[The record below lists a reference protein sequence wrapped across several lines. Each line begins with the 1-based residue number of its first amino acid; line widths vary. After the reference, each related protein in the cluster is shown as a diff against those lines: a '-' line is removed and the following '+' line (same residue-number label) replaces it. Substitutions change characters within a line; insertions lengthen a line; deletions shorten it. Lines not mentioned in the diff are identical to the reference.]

1 MVRKHLAPFL
11 LDETSDAHDGFD
23 QALRAAR
30 RELIRRRLPRYDLL
44 VLDEAHKLKNPSS
57 KRFQYL
63 EQLLIGRF
71 ETMLFLTA
79 TPFQIDLKELA
90 AVFRLLSSA
99 SGRGSENLA
108 ATAQQVIEHA
118 NRYRQRFDQLEQVW
132 RFCPSERACAASDP
146 GSLDAHEQLLH
157 GAFSRALES
166 RDVLAGELVKVM
178 LRERR
183 SAHHRRERVGSLRAA
198 LSPAEAEARGV
209 DVGGAG
215 RVVFA
220 ASVRLFH
227 EMRYNRQPTFD
238 PVVLQSLT
246 SSYDAYRRSPVR
258 ARATRGREPFLASL
272 IDSLSQHSEHP
283 KIVEVV
289 ASAAHAA
296 ASGEKT
302 LIFTE
307 RIETAQ
313 RLANDIGARLT
324 QDAIAREEQVE
335 RGVLD
340 AST

>member
-1 MVRKHLAPFL
+1 MDFRRTPELERAWLFEATLRRSGRHDKTRRRLARRYRIAAHYRRVAWNTNLYGLTFEQARPEVRKHLAPFL

-90 AVFRLLSSA
+90 AVFRLLGSA
-99 SGRGSENLA
+99 SGRGSEKLA

-118 NRYRQRFDQLEQVW
+118 NRYRQRFDELEQVW

-166 RDVLAGELVKVM
+166 RDALAGELVKVM

-183 SAHHRRERVGSLRAA
+183 S
-198 LSPAEAEARGV
+198 
-209 DVGGAG
+209 
-215 RVVFA
+215 
-220 ASVRLFH
+220 
-227 EMRYNRQPTFD
+227 
-238 PVVLQSLT
+238 
-246 SSYDAYRRSPVR
+246 
-258 ARATRGREPFLASL
+258 
-272 IDSLSQHSEHP
+272 
-283 KIVEVV
+283 
-289 ASAAHAA
+289 
-296 ASGEKT
+296 
-302 LIFTE
+302 
-307 RIETAQ
+307 RI
-313 RLANDIGARLT
+313 I
-324 QDAIAREEQVE
+324 
-335 RGVLD
+335 
-340 AST
+340 S